1 MREIERQK
9 ELIKTLKIWLMKN
22 IKIESLRWK
31 KYSQSQKSISLIRKI
46 ESEPHFITMFWW

>member
-9 ELIKTLKIWLMKN
+9 ELIKTLKIWLLKN

-31 KYSQSQKSISLIRKI
+31 EYRQSQKSISLIRKI
-46 ESEPHFITMFWW
+46 ES